1 MKILVLS
8 NLYPPDFL
16 GGYELACKQA
26 VDCLRRRGHE
36 VRVISSVPRVP
47 TAATPDVE
55 RLFQLTDVYDPSV
68 NQSNRPLVHL
78 LREYQSN
85 LVNSHNVYILA
96 TVVDSWQPDVA
107 YVHNLVGLG
116 GLSLITCL
124 QFLGVPWVWHLGDCA
139 PNFLLGKWGKPI
151 PALAKEFEYLSRGH
165 YISCSARL
173 VDEIREAGT
182 NLMIRPNG
190 VHLVPYWVIG
200 EGSPGRTRFYRPGDT
215 LRMVYA
221 GMISTHKGSD
231 IIVKMASILRSQQM
245 DNFTIEFY
253 GPTADHTIQ
262 ALIQALELTD
272 HVFLRGVRPQSQLV
286 AMHKDYD
293 LFLFPTWTREPFG
306 IVPIEAA
313 AHGCLP
319 LISQSNGVGEWLVHG
334 VHCLKAERT
343 PEAFAE
349 LVGEVYRGQIPLKQ
363 LARRACQV
371 ILRDFHLD
379 YRITHIEKVLRNA
392 ASERMAPL
400 GSPVDAHRLAILAEK
415 YILAQVQVSQ
425 AA

>member
-16 GGYELACKQA
+16 GGYELSCKQA

-36 VRVISSVPRVP
+36 VRVLSSAARVP
-47 TAATPDVE
+47 TSPATDVE
-55 RLFQLTDVYDPSV
+55 RVFEITDVYDPSV
-68 NQSNRPLVHL
+68 NQSNLPVVHL

-85 LVNSHNVYILA
+85 IINSHNVYVLGNII
-96 TVVDSWQPDVA
+96 DSWQPDVA
-107 YVHNLVGLG
+107 YVHNLIGLG

-124 QFLGVPWVWHLGDCA
+124 QFRGVPWVWHLGDCV

-151 PALAKEFEYLSRGH
+151 PALAKEFEQLSRGH
-165 YISCSARL
+165 YIACSSRL
-173 VDEIREAGT
+173 VDEIRDAGT
-182 NLMIRPNG
+182 NLTIRPSRL
-190 VHLVPYWVIG
+190 HIIPYWVIG

-215 LRMVYA
+215 LRMVSA
-221 GMISTHKGSD
+221 GMIGTHKGSD

-253 GPTADHTIQ
+253 GPTADHSIQ

-272 HVFLRGVRPQSQLV
+272 RVFLRGVRTQSQLV

-293 LFLFPTWTREPFG
+293 LFLFPTWPREPFG
-306 IVPIEAA
+306 VVPIEAA
-313 AHGCLP
+313 AHGCVP
-319 LISQSNGVGEWLVHG
+319 LMSQSNGVGEWLVHG
-334 VHCLKAERT
+334 VHCLKTERT

-349 LVGEVYRGQIPLKQ
+349 LAGEVYRGQIPLQ
-363 LARRACQV
+363 GLARRACKV

-379 YRITHIEKVLRNA
+379 YRITQIEQVLRTA
-392 ASERMAPL
+392 ASETITPL
-400 GSPVDAHRLAILAEK
+400 GSLLDAHRLALLAEK
-415 YILAQVQVSQ
+415 YILAQVQVGK